1 MYLSKRGSVWY
12 IWTVDEVT
20 GKKRKISTH
29 TSNKSAALIELAQ
42 FVSTASAKKLIPKT
56 PNKTVSEF
64 LPELL
69 ESNAPMFSHGTLEI
83 YERAMKKFVGIAGD
97 LDLRAI
103 TPRHADSFKAER
115 LKQSSP
121 TTTNIDLRTLKAAFN
136 TAIRWEYMD
145 RNPFKGIKFVP
156 IPERAPS
163 FFTKEHFVAFAAT
176 ITEDWFRN
184 IVEFA
189 VLTGLRRGE
198 LVNLRWENVDM
209 QRGVI
214 QIESTATFK
223 TKSGKRRLVP
233 LNDSAKKVLERVS
246 HHNKEPWVFT
256 FQERQISARL
266 VTHKLK
272 DCLRRAKLD
281 KPGLHFH
288 SLRHTFA
295 SWLVQDGISIYAV
308 KELLGHSDVKITQ
321 IYSHLQGSALHK
333 EVNHIVLPI
342 GK

>member
-1 MYLSKRGSVWY
+1 MELAR
-12 IWTVDEVT
+12 IVT
-20 GKKRKISTH
+20 ITSPQKPVPKA
-29 TSNKSAALIELAQ
+29 SNK
-42 FVSTASAKKLIPKT
+42 K
-56 PNKTVSEF
+56 VSEF

-69 ESNAPMFSHGTLEI
+69 DTNASMFSHGTIEI
-83 YERAMKKFVGIAGD
+83 YDRAIKNFVNIVGD

-103 TPRHADSFKAER
+103 TPRHADRFKAER
-115 LKQSSP
+115 LKQTSP
-121 TTTNIDLRTLKAAFN
+121 TTTNIDLRTMKAAFN

-156 IPERAPS
+156 IPERAPC

-176 ITEDWFRN
+176 ISEDWFRN

-233 LNDSAKKVLERVS
+233 LNDSAKRILERIS
-246 HHNKEPWVFT
+246 HQDKEPWVFT

-333 EVNHIVLPI
+333 EVNHIVLP
-342 GK
+342 